1 MPYWFLESLY
11 KIDQRL
17 PQIYNI
23 MVSLE
28 MSLFKL
34 LESWRNSM
42 NLFWWRH
49 LEMSFVFLF
58 SKFFPL
64 DSAISSF

>member
-1 MPYWFLESLY
+1 
-11 KIDQRL
+11 
-17 PQIYNI
+17 
-23 MVSLE
+23 